1 MSTLWTVRKIL
12 DWTIEYF
19 QKKQLPDARLSAELL
34 LAHVLHLNRIEL
46 YLQFERIVTP
56 AERETFKALIQ
67 RRSQREPLQY
77 ILGQAEFYG
86 LTFKVTPDVLIPR
99 PETELLVD
107 TIIEYLRQFPVE
119 KPEILDIGT
128 GSGCIAITLKHQVPA
143 AAVTAVDI
151 SPAALEIA
159 RENARMHGVEIE
171 WIAGD
176 GIRFLAETSS
186 KYHVIVSNP
195 PYIAEKEWA
204 SLQPE
209 VQQYEPRQALVSG
222 STGLEFYERVIPL
235 ARSRLLPGGRLVME
249 IGYNQGKA
257 VSQLMKTHGFRHEL
271 KQDYQHINRMV
282 IGYYE

>member
-12 DWTIEYF
+12 DWTVEYF
-19 QKKQLPDARLSAELL
+19 QKKHLPDARLSAELL
-34 LAHVLHLNRIEL
+34 LAHVLHLNRVEL

-77 ILGQAEFYG
+77 ILGEAEFYG
-86 LTFKVTPDVLIPR
+86 LRFKVKPDVLIPR

-107 TIIEYLRQFPVE
+107 SIIEYLRQFPIE

-128 GSGCIAITLKHQVPA
+128 GSGCIAIAVKHQVPA
-143 AAVTAVDI
+143 AAVTAVDV
-151 SPAALEIA
+151 SPAALDVA
-159 RENARMHGVEIE
+159 RENARIHEVDIE

-186 KYHVIVSNP
+186 RYHVIVSNP
-195 PYIAEKEWA
+195 PYIAENEWA

-209 VQQYEPRQALVSG
+209 VKQFEPRQALVSG
-222 STGLEFYERVIPL
+222 STGLEFYEQIIPL
-235 ARSRLLPGGRLVME
+235 AGKRLHPGGRLVLE
-249 IGYNQGKA
+249 IGYNQGET
-257 VSQLMKTHGFRHEL
+257 VPRIMETHGFRYEL
-271 KQDYQHINRMV
+271 KHDYQHINRVV